1 MRATASGGEAVAAL
15 LPLAGYLRMSD
26 ADLAEIR
33 HLVKIGALT
42 PEQAKERERK
52 GVLKQKEDIT
62 RLRDNLYPGRPL
74 VWYEDNNLSAFKR
87 SVKRK
92 NFERMVSDLAAKAIG
107 GILAYDIDRVYR
119 QPRDLERVIDC
130 YDKPN
135 CTLVFHTLSG
145 QNFDLTTADGRF
157 SARIM
162 VSVANKSSEDQ
173 SRRLKR
179 EMERKAFAGE
189 VPTGVAPFGWNQ
201 DGTLNAKETQA
212 LNTMRDMVLKGD
224 SVTTCMDW
232 LRGEGFVGRTG
243 KPFIRSSVLRILI
256 NPRNAGIRVFRGEP
270 LKGEDGSYVMGP
282 WEKAPWTV
290 DEWRAVKDVIEGRKQ
305 ANRAKSGPPANT
317 VRSILSGILRCGE
330 CGTRMVAANSSR
342 KYPKYRCAKDA
353 GGCGNITI
361 SRPHSED
368 AVRGLV
374 SDVLMA
380 ASAQKETEEVGPKW
394 EKAEQLASLEAEFE
408 ELHALW
414 KADQIKTTS
423 YIIGRE
429 KLEGEIDRLR
439 GERAVALARPVK
451 APSLDTIKDGWE
463 KLSIERQRDVI
474 MSVLSAVMVAKGRG
488 KPRAGGIDHNRLTP
502 VFKQA

>member
-1 MRATASGGEAVAAL
+1 
-15 LPLAGYLRMSD
+15 MSD
-26 ADLAEIR
+26 ADLAEIK
-33 HLVKIGALT
+33 HLVKIGVLT
-42 PEQAKERERK
+42 PEEAKERERK
-52 GVLKQKEDIT
+52 GVLKQKEDIVK
-62 RLRDNLYPGRPL
+62 LRDNLYPGRPV

-87 SVKRK
+87 NVKRK
-92 NFERMVSDLAAKAIG
+92 DFERMVKDLAVPAIG

-130 YDKPN
+130 YDKPG

-162 VSVANKSSEDQ
+162 VSVANKSSEDM

-179 EMERKAFAGE
+179 EMERKAMAGE
-189 VPTGVAPFGWNQ
+189 TPTGVAPFGWNQ
-201 DGTLNAKETQA
+201 DGTLNLKEVKA
-212 LNTMRDMVLKGD
+212 LDEMGDMILAGD

-232 LRGEGFVGRTG
+232 LKDQGFVGRKGT
-243 KPFIRSSVLRILI
+243 PFIRSSVLRILV

-270 LKGEDGSYVMGP
+270 LKDASGDYVMGP
-282 WEKAPWTV
+282 WEKAPWTI
-290 DEWRAVKDVIEGRKQ
+290 DRWRAVKKVIEGRAQ
-305 ANRAKSGPPANT
+305 ANRAKSGPPGNT

-361 SRPHSED
+361 SRPHAED
-368 AVRGLV
+368 AIRGLV

-394 EKAEQLASLEAEFE
+394 EKAGELAALEAEFA
-408 ELHALW
+408 ELQRMW
-414 KADQIKTTS
+414 KANEIKTTS
-423 YIIGRE
+423 YVIGRE
-429 KLEGEIDRLR
+429 KLEGEIDQLR
-439 GERAVALARPVK
+439 GEKAVALARPVK
-451 APSLDTIKDGWE
+451 APTLEVIKDGWE
-463 KLSIERQRDVI
+463 KLSIERQREVI
-474 MSVLSAVMVAKGRG
+474 MSVLAAVMVAKGKG
-488 KPRAGGIDHNRLTP
+488 KQRAGGIDHSRLTP
-502 VFKQA
+502 VFKQG